1 MREKKFLLNFR
12 TLIFLSIFLLL
23 SSCGG
28 GGGYN
33 TPSNPLPVPFTWV
46 VDTPESQ
53 GLSSAKV
60 QDALDFAMADGRY
73 SQAAMIIKNGKII
86 GEQYRGMGPNEK
98 TAITNHAT
106 SNWTTEAL
114 DLYYGSRSANSLA
127 TSWSVA
133 KSFTSIIFGIA
144 DTYNPNYFPNGL
156 DTPAATFLTEWA
168 NDARNTI
175 TIKNILDMRSGLEP
189 ACYDGQTSSWTVCSA
204 NNIGSGGTMMTATD
218 QLTGCI
224 DRNLAATGQ
233 PHDWYFPGI
242 VPAPNFEAGYFL
254 YSNCDTMIL
263 GEIFY
268 RAVGQDIKSFGDT
281 HLFSKLNISADW
293 WRDNSTGG
301 QANGNYLSYCCIDMT
316 TRDFAKV
323 ALLLMNASVTLAL
336 IQGLK
341 RAWRAGPVWQ

>member
-1 MREKKFLLNFR
+1 MREKKFLLKYK
-12 TLIFLSIFLLL
+12 TSIILSISLFL

-46 VDTPESQ
+46 EDTPESQ

-86 GEQYRGMGPNEK
+86 GEQYRGMGSDEK
-98 TAITNHAT
+98 TAIINHAT

-114 DLYYGSRSANSLA
+114 DLNYGSRSANSLA

-189 ACYDGQTSSWTVCSA
+189 ACYDSQTSSWAVCSA
-204 NNIGSGGTMMTATD
+204 NNIGSGGGTVS
-218 QLTGCI
+218 
-224 DRNLAATGQ
+224 
-233 PHDWYFPGI
+233 Y
-242 VPAPNFEAGYFL
+242 
-254 YSNCDTMIL
+254 
-263 GEIFY
+263 
-268 RAVGQDIKSFGDT
+268 T
-281 HLFSKLNISADW
+281 HL
-293 WRDNSTGG
+293 
-301 QANGNYLSYCCIDMT
+301 
-316 TRDFAKV
+316 
-323 ALLLMNASVTLAL
+323 TLPT
-336 IQGLK
+336 IV
-341 RAWRAGPVWQ
+341 RV